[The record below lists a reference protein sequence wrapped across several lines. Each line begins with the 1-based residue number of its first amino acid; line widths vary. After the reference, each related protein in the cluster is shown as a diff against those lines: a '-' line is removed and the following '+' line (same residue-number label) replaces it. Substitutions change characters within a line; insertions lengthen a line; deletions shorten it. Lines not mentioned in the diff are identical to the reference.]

1 MNRKLMTKIKE
12 ISDAHKVIMRG
23 YVQLS
28 GGVHAILF
36 GHYCKNTLFY
46 KDLYRVTRDV
56 LRVNQVAKRNLRQV
70 KKLLKKQGY
79 RKIWT
84 KGVFSVYGDLRPL
97 AVAAGLG
104 QWQNGIIS
112 NEKYGTDFLI
122 SGIFFKG
129 KPKNTRLL

>member
-1 MNRKLMTKIKE
+1 MVNRTMLAQIKQ
-12 ISDAHKVIMRG
+12 ISIANKVILRG

-28 GGVHAILF
+28 DGVHAILF

-46 KDLYRVTRDV
+46 YDLFKVTRDV
-56 LRVNQVAKRNLRQV
+56 FKVNQLANRNLRQI
-70 KKLLKKQGY
+70 KKLLTKYGY

-104 QWQNGIIS
+104 HWKNGMVY
-112 NEKYGTDFLI
+112 NAKYGPNFLI
-122 SGIFFKG
+122 SGVFFK
-129 KPKNTRLL
+129 